1 MKEDKI
7 MQQNDKN
14 RADTIE
20 SMEKNTM
27 RKVKEKKNR
36 IKSPR
41 DKNQLFSNLKNR
53 FTSKKKSNKKT
64 TSNSINTKHKRH
76 ETISLKLKLI
86 LSHVLIAVLPMILIA
101 VLLYNTGKDS
111 LLEEV
116 EKANL
121 AVADQVTNIINLKTD
136 AIDSNSMVLIA
147 SQEVLAV
154 VSKNIDNYENL
165 YYMLKDREDSIYT
178 LVTSLQSS
186 EKNIKSI
193 AFIKENEVIEQTK
206 QTYYTSENFT
216 EEFFASP
223 EYQMVADAKS
233 RPVWFYGLFG
243 TEDLFFM
250 RQVRNI
256 YSAASVSVLTFTIDP
271 AYIESLFEPE
281 QLGEGSKMSL
291 VDQEGRVVLST
302 DEGRN
307 VSDTISISDELLN
320 GVSQKVNENP
330 DASSISG
337 SFITSK
343 NVDEETMVV
352 YETTKSGWTYVAEIP
367 TKAIF
372 SGVNLMRNAA
382 TIIVSLSMI
391 IAIIIGILLAFNIV
405 QPIYYIRNKMQEVE
419 KGNLFVRSDFKGK
432 FEFGQLSH
440 SFNSMTENMAQLI
453 NETKRITKEVET
465 DSDEL
470 KKISEQSAM
479 ASKEVILAVESLSE
493 GATEQANDAD
503 KTAGV
508 IKELVTQ
515 MNKTEE
521 TFNQV
526 VGVTNRTK
534 KASAEAAVTIEELNE
549 TTNETIQLSNNIKTD
564 MDDLSKRFKDILGI
578 IDMINAIS
586 SQTNLLALNAAIEA
600 ARAGDAGKGFAV
612 VADEVRKLASQSS
625 DAAKDI
631 SDIVTNIYN
640 ATKKT
645 GTMIEEGSEIYT
657 RQEVAVKNTERTF
670 KEIAQDMDSIIQEV
684 DKVYILLSELDGIQ
698 VEATDSITSIAAIA
712 QESASAIEEVLATGE
727 EQTAAADHMSEMAN
741 KLADIIIIM
750 NKNVERFKLDENEQ

>member
-1 MKEDKI
+1 MGRINLKGKR
-7 MQQNDKN
+7 N
-14 RADTIE
+14 
-20 SMEKNTM
+20 
-27 RKVKEKKNR
+27 KKT
-36 IKSPR
+36 R
-41 DKNQLFSNLKNR
+41 DKKQFFSKLKNR
-53 FTSKKKSNKKT
+53 FSSKSKSDKKT
-64 TSNSINTKHKRH
+64 TSKSINAQRKKH
-76 ETISLKLKLI
+76 EVISLKLKLI

-101 VLLYNTGKDS
+101 VLLYNTGKGS

-121 AVADQVTNIINLKTD
+121 AVADQVTNIIDLKTE
-136 AIDSNSMVLIA
+136 AIEANSMVLIA

-154 VSKNIDNYENL
+154 VSKNIENYENL
-165 YYMLKDREDSIYT
+165 YYMLKDREDNIYS
-178 LVTSLQSS
+178 LITSLQSS

-193 AFIKENEVIEQTK
+193 AFLKEDEVIEQTK
-206 QTYYTSENFT
+206 QTFYTPENFT

-223 EYQMVADAKS
+223 EYQIVADAKS
-233 RPVWFYGLFG
+233 RPVWFYGLFD

-256 YSAASVSVLTFTIDP
+256 YSASSVSVLTFVIDP
-271 AYIESLFEPE
+271 IYIENLFDAE
-281 QLGEGSKMSL
+281 QLGEGSIMSL
-291 VDQEGRVVLST
+291 VDQEGRTVLST
-302 DEGRN
+302 DKERN
-307 VSDTISISDELLN
+307 IKEPISISEELLMSLN
-320 GVSQKVNENP
+320 QNISEN
-330 DASSISG
+330 SEETSFSG
-337 SFITSK
+337 SFITNK
-343 NVDEETMVV
+343 NVEQETMIV
-352 YETTKSGWTYVAEIP
+352 YETTEAGWTYVAEIP
-367 TKAIF
+367 TAAIF

-382 TIIVSLSMI
+382 LIIVSLSMV
-391 IAIIIGILLAFNIV
+391 IAIIIGVLLAFNIV

-419 KGNLFVRSDFKGK
+419 KGNLFVRSNFKGK
-432 FEFGQLSH
+432 YEFGQLSH
-440 SFNSMTENMAQLI
+440 SFNSMAENMATLI

-470 KKISEQSAM
+470 KKISEQSAL

-564 MDDLSKRFKDILGI
+564 MDDLSNRFKDILGI

-631 SDIVTNIYN
+631 SDIVNNIYN

-657 RQEVAVKNTERTF
+657 RQEIAVKNTERTF
-670 KEIAQDMDSIIQEV
+670 KEIANDMDGIIQEV
-684 DKVYILLSELDGIQ
+684 DKVYILLNELDDIQ

-741 KLADIIIIM
+741 KLAEIILVM
-750 NKNVERFKLDENEQ
+750 NKNVERFKLEENK

>member
-1 MKEDKI
+1 MREDQNE
-7 MQQNDKN
+7 QQQDKN
-14 RADTIE
+14 RLDITE
-20 SMEKNTM
+20 DMENKTM
-27 RKVKEKKNR
+27 RKGKEKRNKLKRASKKNLSFP
-36 IKSPR
+36 KV
-41 DKNQLFSNLKNR
+41 KNR
-53 FTSKKKSNKKT
+53 FKSKKKSVEQT
-64 TSNSINTKHKRH
+64 TSKSINTKRKHN
-76 ETISLKLKLI
+76 EVISLKLKLI

-101 VLLYNTGKDS
+101 VLLYNTGKGS
-111 LLEEV
+111 ILEEV

-121 AVADQVTNIINLKTD
+121 AVANQVTNIIDFKTD
-136 AIDSNSMVLIA
+136 AVDSNSMVLIA

-165 YYMLKDREDSIYT
+165 YYMLKDREDNIYT

-186 EKNIKSI
+186 EKSIKSI
-193 AFIKENEVIEQTK
+193 AFIKEDEVIEQTK
-206 QTYYTSENFT
+206 QTYYTAENFT
-216 EEFFASP
+216 KDYFASP
-223 EYQMVADAKS
+223 EYQAVDEAKS

-256 YSAASVSVLTFTIDP
+256 YSAASVSVLTFAIDP
-271 AYIESLFEPE
+271 SYIESLFDPE
-281 QLGEGSKMSL
+281 QLGEGAKMSL
-291 VDQEGRVVLST
+291 IDSEGRIVLST
-302 DEGRN
+302 DEERN
-307 VSDTISISDELLN
+307 VSDKANISDELLVDLAKQVDN
-320 GVSQKVNENP
+320 DPAAKSY
-330 DASSISG
+330 SG
-337 SFITSK
+337 SFITEN
-343 NVDEETMVV
+343 NVDHETMVV
-352 YETTKSGWTYVAEIP
+352 YETTKAGWTYVAEIP
-367 TKAIF
+367 TAAIF
-372 SGVNLMRNAA
+372 TGVNMMRDAA
-382 TIIVSLSMI
+382 ILIVGLSMI
-391 IAIIIGILLAFNIV
+391 GAIIIGILLAFNIV
-405 QPIYYIRNKMQEVE
+405 KPIYYIRNKMQEVE
-419 KGNLFVRSDFKGK
+419 KGNLFVRSDFKGR

-453 NETKRITKEVET
+453 NETKRITKAVES

-470 KKISEQSAM
+470 KKISEQSAL

-503 KTAGV
+503 NTAGV
-508 IKELVTQ
+508 IKELVNQ

-549 TTNETIQLSNNIKTD
+549 TTSETIQLSNNIKTD

-645 GTMIEEGSEIYT
+645 GTMIEEGSEIYS
-657 RQEVAVKNTERTF
+657 RQEIAVKNTEKTF

-741 KLADIIIIM
+741 KLAEIIVVM
-750 NKNVERFKLDENEQ
+750 NKNVERFKLEENE